1 MRRFLPAVLTIS
13 ALIAGCSTH
22 APGPAQVQSQV
33 LHRATN
39 SWDGTP
45 YTHYPEGQP
54 VLYLVKVDI
63 PAHTTLDWH
72 CHPALNMGYLAD
84 GTLEVEARDGKRIK
98 LVAGDT
104 LAELVG
110 DVHRGHTARQPATVL
125 VFHAATDDQAISIP
139 QAQCLPHQPSGEPL
153 NTLLDTIEQRLA
165 SAEPVALHKWDN
177 AQPVQDSEREQQVQA
192 DVRDNAWRYQ
202 LPADRAAAFF
212 ADQIEA
218 HKMLQYRLLNHWR
231 SQGQAPDSPRR
242 DLQGQ
247 LRPEL
252 DDLQVSLLQSLARFD
267 SHPSS
272 DCAQRLTTAINKRAL
287 PPSLKQA
294 VVRATGQLCD
304 KS

>member
-1 MRRFLPAVLTIS
+1 M
-13 ALIAGCSTH
+13 
-22 APGPAQVQSQV
+22 
-33 LHRATN
+33 LHRATH

-45 YTHYPEGQP
+45 YTHYPQGQP

-72 CHPALNMGYLAD
+72 CHPALNMGYVAE
-84 GTLEVEARDGKRIK
+84 GTLEVEARDGKRVK

-110 DVHRGHTARQPATVL
+110 DVHRGHTAGQPATVL
-125 VFHAATDDQAISIP
+125 AFHAATDDQAISIA
-139 QAQCLPHQPSGEPL
+139 QAQCPPRQPSGEGPL
-153 NTLLDTIEQRLA
+153 GTLLGAIEQRLA

-177 AQPVQDSEREQQVQA
+177 TQPVQDSEREQQVQA
-192 DVRDNAWRYQ
+192 DVRNNAWRYQ

-218 HKMLQYRLLNHWR
+218 HKMLQYRLLNHWH

-252 DDLQVSLLQSLARFD
+252 DALQVSLLQSLASFD
-267 SHPSS
+267 SHPSPN
-272 DCAQRLTTAINKRAL
+272 CAQHLATAIDKRAL
-287 PPSLKQA
+287 PPSMKQA
-294 VVRATGQLCD
+294 VIRATGQLCD